1 MHRVNVAIFLTAV
14 GLIGLAPL
22 LLVGVYVARRRAERV
37 TSPESTSATG
47 GRRSALPIVTGITI
61 ALLIIG
67 GGVAWT
73 FSGPGAA
80 PPSDEAMTGMSG
92 MAGGPGSADPEG
104 APVPMMLADQPL
116 TSYVEGQDAMA
127 DVARLHGSTFEMT
140 DAEIAAYGDGVVTIW
155 RSGTA
160 DPETAVDQV
169 ERMREGIAGG
179 GSPFE
184 APHPLRARPGVYAT
198 SGMGQKHFFFTSG
211 ASVWWVSVMPGM
223 ARPVLAELLGGS
235 A

>member
-1 MHRVNVAIFLTAV
+1 MNRVNVAIFLTAV

-22 LLVGVYVARRRAERV
+22 LLVGVYLVRRRAERV
-37 TSPESTSATG
+37 TIAESTSATG
-47 GRRSALPIVTGITI
+47 RRRPGLPIVAGITA

-80 PPSDEAMTGMSG
+80 PPSDEARTGMSG
-92 MAGGPGSADPEG
+92 MAGGSGSSDPDG

-140 DAEIAAYGDGVVTIW
+140 DAEIAGYGDGVVTIW

-160 DPETAVDQV
+160 DPETALDQV
-169 ERMREGIAGG
+169 ERMRERIAGG

-184 APHPLRARPGVYAT
+184 APHPLHARPGVYAT
-198 SGMGQKHFFFTSG
+198 SGMGQKHFFFASR

-223 ARPVLAELLGGS
+223 AGPVLSELLGGS

>member
-1 MHRVNVAIFLTAV
+1 MHRLNVAIFLTAV

-22 LLVGVYVARRRAERV
+22 LLVGISLARRRADRATGTEG
-37 TSPESTSATG
+37 TSATVE
-47 GRRSALPIVTGITI
+47 RRSALPIVAAITT
-61 ALLIIG
+61 ALLVVG

-92 MAGGPGSADPEG
+92 MAGGSGPAAPDG

-116 TSYVEGQDAMA
+116 TSYVDGQDAMA

-155 RSGTA
+155 RSGTS
-160 DPETAVDQV
+160 DPESAVDQV
-169 ERMREGIAGG
+169 ERMRERIAGG

-198 SGMGQKHFFFTSG
+198 SGMGQEHFFFTSG

-223 ARPVLAELLGGS
+223 TRPVLAELLGGS

>member
-22 LLVGVYVARRRAERV
+22 LLVGIYLARRRADRATGSEN
-37 TSPESTSATG
+37 TSATG
-47 GRRSALPIVTGITI
+47 GRRPALPIVTGITI

-92 MAGGPGSADPEG
+92 MAGGSGSADPSG
-104 APVPMMLADQPL
+104 VPVPMMLVDQPL
-116 TSYVEGQDAMA
+116 TSYVEGQDAMT

-155 RSGTA
+155 RSGTT
-160 DPETAVDQV
+160 DPETAVEQV
-169 ERMREGIAGG
+169 ERMRERIAGG

-184 APHPLRARPGVYAT
+184 APHPLRARPDVYAT
-198 SGMGQKHFFFTSG
+198 SGMGQKHFFFPSG

-223 ARPVLAELLGGS
+223 AGPVLFELLGGT